1 MARARVLFMIPDLRN
16 PANKGGIQVF
26 NNYVVRAL
34 EELEVDTT
42 IIGVNDRP
50 EDSIPGLI
58 TCNRGGRIRKII
70 AASHLYRE
78 LVLNRPDIV
87 LCGHLNFS
95 SLCRQACRMARV
107 PYITITHGME
117 LWDASQKAVRGAAAS
132 HRVLA
137 VSRYT
142 RSLNLE
148 LLEGYPPEHVKV
160 FHNTFDEE
168 RFHPAPPDAGL
179 RSRLGIGPNDRVVLT
194 VGRLASTERLKGY
207 DEGILAMAKVCERMP
222 EARYVLAGK
231 GDDMDRLAGLARDC
245 GLGDRL
251 IMPGFISEDDI
262 VPLFNSSDL
271 FILPSRKEGF
281 GIVFLESM
289 GCGKPV
295 IGGNRDGS
303 MDPLCD
309 GQLGTA
315 VDPENVDELADA
327 ILMHLHGEAP
337 PEQSDPGHLRSE
349 VVDRFGFDR
358 FRRRLEEVLELS

>member
-1 MARARVLFMIPDLRN
+1 MPNQRVLFMIPDLRN

-34 EELEVDTT
+34 EELEIDTT
-42 IIGVNDRP
+42 VIGVNDRP
-50 EDSIPGLI
+50 EDSVPGLI
-58 TCNRGGRIRKII
+58 ACNRGGRIRKVI
-70 AASHLYRE
+70 AATHLYRQ

-87 LCGHLNFS
+87 ICGHLNFTP
-95 SLCRQACRMARV
+95 LCRQACRLARV

-117 LWDASQKAVRGAAAS
+117 LWDASASTVRGAAAS

-148 LLEGYPPEHVKV
+148 LLEGYQPDHVQV

-168 RFHPAPPDAGL
+168 RFRPGPSSEEL
-179 RSRLGIGPNDRVVLT
+179 RSRLGISPEDRVVLT

-207 DEGILAMAKVCERMP
+207 DEGILAMAKVCARIP
-222 EARYVLAGK
+222 EARYVLAGR
-231 GDDMDRLAGLARDC
+231 GDDMDRLGRLAGEC

-251 IMPGFISEDDI
+251 IMPGFISEEDI
-262 VPLFNSSDL
+262 VALFNSSDL

-309 GQLGTA
+309 GNLGTA
-315 VDPENVDELADA
+315 VDPENVDELANA
-327 ILMHLHGEAP
+327 ILMHLNGEAP
-337 PEQSDPGHLRSE
+337 PEQSDPSHLRSQ
-349 VVDRFGFDR
+349 VVERFGFDR
-358 FRRRLEEVLELS
+358 FRSRLEEVLDMS

>member
-58 TCNRGGRIRKII
+58 TCNRGGRVRKII

-95 SLCRQACRMARV
+95 SLCRQACRMACV

-148 LLEGYPPEHVKV
+148 LLEGYPEHVKV

-168 RFHPAPPDAGL
+168 RFRPAPPDAGL

-251 IMPGFISEDDI
+251 IMPGFISEDEI
-262 VPLFNSSDL
+262 VPLFYSSDL
-271 FILPSRKEGF
+271 FIRPCRKEGF
-281 GIVFLESM
+281 GFVFLDSM

-295 IGGNRDGS
+295 IRGNRDGS

-327 ILMHLHGEAP
+327 ILMHLHGARRVIKP
-337 PEQSDPGHLRSE
+337 QASAFE

-358 FRRRLEEVLELS
+358 FRRRLEVLELG

>member
-1 MARARVLFMIPDLRN
+1 MASTRVLFLIPDLRN
-16 PANKGGIQVF
+16 PVFKGGIQVF
-26 NNYVVRAL
+26 NNYVLRAL
-34 EELEVDTT
+34 KEHGVTT
-42 IIGVNDRP
+42 TVIGVNDRP
-50 EDSIPGLI
+50 EDAVPGLI
-58 TCNRGGRIRKII
+58 ACHRGNRIRKVI
-70 AASHLYRE
+70 AATHLYRQ
-78 LVLNRPDIV
+78 LIFNRPDIV
-87 LCGHLNFS
+87 LCGHLNFTP
-95 SLCRQACRMARV
+95 LCRLACRLARV
-107 PYITITHGME
+107 PYITITHGVE
-117 LWDASQKAVRGAAAS
+117 LWDASEAKVRAAAAS
-132 HRVLA
+132 QKILA

-142 RSLNLE
+142 RSLNLD
-148 LLEGYPPEHVKV
+148 LLGDYDPDRVQV
-160 FHNTFDEE
+160 FHNTFDEM
-168 RFHPAPPDAGL
+168 RFRPGPSSDQL
-179 RSRLGIGPNDRVVLT
+179 RSRLGIQSSDRVVLT

-207 DEGILAMAKVCERMP
+207 EEGIRAMSRVCEEMP

-231 GDDMDRLAGLARDC
+231 GDDMDRLRSLGDEC

-315 VDPENVDELADA
+315 VDPENVDALTEA
-327 ILMHLHGEAP
+327 ILMHLKGEAP
-337 PEQSDPGHLRSE
+337 REVSDPAHLRTE
-349 VVDRFGFDR
+349 VVSRFGFER
-358 FRRRLEEVLELS
+358 FCSRLREILELN